1 MAATIQRPA
10 KKKKH
15 YSQLTSFTT
24 LHSQPTPFITHHIST
39 GPFRGTKEKQATK
52 KLRIR
57 KEGKN
62 MTSPKVVLHGS

>member
-15 YSQLTSFTT
+15 YSQLTSF
-24 LHSQPTPFITHHIST
+24 IGHHIST